1 MASVFRPRYVMPIP
15 KGAVRVTVKGAPC
28 VRYADGKGK
37 VHTWPVHFD
46 RSGCETGNMVCEQ
59 QVWWMRYRMPDG
71 TPRREKG
78 FRDKL
83 ATEQEAAR
91 REREAQQMAAGI
103 VLVGR
108 KTLSDPITQHIDEY
122 RDSLERQGKAERYY
136 DLVHARLTRAARDCG
151 WLTLRQVSPDD
162 MERFLAGL
170 KAEGLAPKTINEFLG
185 ATKSFIRWCI
195 RTRRMAGNPLE
206 GVENTDNPRNA
217 ENDKAALTPGQAVS
231 LLDVAGPRRLIYYVA
246 LRTGLR
252 RGELMTLQWG
262 DLHLDDARPH
272 IVLRAAATKAKR
284 ADTVPL
290 REDVARELRAARP
303 VDAAP
308 TDNVFDD
315 VPRMRAMKKDFQAA
329 GIPEADAYGKVYCF
343 HSLRVT
349 FGTWLA
355 QAGTAPRV
363 HMELMRHTD
372 LKLTM
377 RYYTD
382 PRLLDT
388 AKAVQDLPDLDA
400 GQGGKGPGGATKPP
414 SFRGNFGLS
423 SVADNV
429 REENEVCLQRTGT
442 DDLDA
447 NVALTIALNRA
458 SGRPGASTS
467 DQLGDRGAKR
477 NRVSDSAN
485 AVSRYL
491 LARATGLEPATFG
504 STIRICH
511 VLPRF
516 LGSIM
521 AFCGCLRALTDT

>member
-1 MASVFRPRYVMPIP
+1 MSGRGEGQTEEAMASVFRPKYVMHIP

-28 VRYADGKGK
+28 VRYTDGKGK

-46 RSGCETGNMVCEQ
+46 RSGRETGKMVGEQ
-59 QVWWMRYRMPDG
+59 QVWWMKYKMPDG

-91 REREAQQMAAGI
+91 REREAQQIAAGV
-103 VLVGR
+103 VLVDR

-136 DLVHARLTRAARDCG
+136 DLVHARLTRVAKDCG

-206 GVENTDNPRNA
+206 GIENTANPRNA
-217 ENDKAALTPGQAVS
+217 ENDKAALTPKQAKA
-231 LLDVAGPRRLIYYVA
+231 LLDVAGPRRLLYYVA
-246 LRTGLR
+246 MRTGLR
-252 RGELMTLQWG
+252 RGELMALQWG
-262 DLHLDDARPH
+262 DLHLNAPRPH
-272 IVLRAAATKAKR
+272 IVLRAAATKARR

-290 REDVARELRAARP
+290 REDVARELRAAKP
-303 VDAAP
+303 ADAVP
-308 TDNVFDD
+308 TDNVFED
-315 VPRMRAMKKDFQAA
+315 VPRMRAMKKDFVAA
-329 GIPEADAYGKVYCF
+329 GIPEMDAYAKVYCF

-363 HMELMRHTD
+363 HMELLRHTD
-372 LKLTM
+372 MKLTM
-377 RYYTD
+377 RFYTD

-388 AKAVQDLPDLDA
+388 ARAVEDLPDLDGEEGDEGRA
-400 GQGGKGPGGATKPP
+400 VLRPTGSDGVGPAAA
-414 SFRGNFGLS
+414 S
-423 SVADNV
+423 
-429 REENEVCLQRTGT
+429 
-442 DDLDA
+442 
-447 NVALTIALNRA
+447 TIALNRA
-458 SGRPGASTS
+458 AERREGSFSGGKGASG
-467 DQLGDRGAKR
+467 QEG
-477 NRVSDSAN
+477 NRVGASAKAISCAN
-485 AVSRYL
+485 M
-491 LARATGLEPATFG
+491 ARATGLEPATTG
-504 STIRICH
+504 STVRYSNQLSYAPARH
-511 VLPRF
+511 RQV
-516 LGSIM
+516 
-521 AFCGCLRALTDT
+521 